1 MTHMIASQFWWVR
14 NLAQPSWVLQSG
26 MFTAGNQ
33 GVSGAAV
40 ISRFQAHVVVGR
52 IQLPMD
58 YWTEGLSVSMAVD
71 RKLPSVLCHMGHPN
85 MAVCFIKA
93 HRPRE
98 GNGELASK
106 KWVTILCNLTT
117 EVTAYHLFHI
127 LLVRIKS
134 LTQPHSKGR
143 DSTRRV

>member
-1 MTHMIASQFWWVR
+1 MTHIIASRFWWVR

-26 MFTAGNQ
+26 VFTGGNQ

-40 ISRFQAHVVVGR
+40 ISRFQACVVGGR
-52 IQLPMD
+52 IQLFMG

-71 RKLPSVLCHMGHPN
+71 RKLPSVPCHMGHPN

-93 HRPRE
+93 HKPRE

-106 KWVTILCNLTT
+106 K
-117 EVTAYHLFHI
+117 
-127 LLVRIKS
+127 
-134 LTQPHSKGR
+134 
-143 DSTRRV
+143 